1 MEQQT
6 FEQLLFKIN
15 SANKTHIK
23 EPPRQTIEEKVFNI
37 VSNSKTKERGPS
49 ELFQKKHDV
58 AMYHPSTAIDAT
70 NGDTIRSRLATAI
83 NDVES
88 LRSNY
93 NEARDI
99 WTLDFGTKPIQK
111 TIDPYDRELLKIV
124 NSKQWL
130 ALRVA
135 IKMLEKHEYLRDYD
149 DDGIFKQMKWFLAL
163 VSICYDETINKIVVD
178 YVFIDGDKSTFYYIK
193 NAIEKDLLSIM

>member
-1 MEQQT
+1 MEQT
-6 FEQLLFKIN
+6 FEQLIFKIN
-15 SANKTHIK
+15 STNKTTIK
-23 EPPRQTIEEKVFNI
+23 EPSRETIEERVFKMI
-37 VSNSKTKERGPS
+37 SNGKTRERGS
-49 ELFQKKHDV
+49 SGLFQKKHDIS
-58 AMYHPSTAIDAT
+58 MYHPSTAIDAT
-70 NGDTIRSRLATAI
+70 HGDTIRSRLDSAI
-83 NDVES
+83 NDIEG

-93 NEARDI
+93 NEAHDI

-135 IKMLEKHEYLRDYD
+135 DKMLEKHEYLRDDD

-163 VSICYDETINKIVVD
+163 VSICDEATNKIVVD
-178 YVFIDGDKSTFYYIK
+178 YIFIDGDKSTFYYIK
-193 NAIEKDLLSIM
+193 NAIEKELLSLM

>member
-1 MEQQT
+1 M
-6 FEQLLFKIN
+6 
-15 SANKTHIK
+15 
-23 EPPRQTIEEKVFNI
+23 
-37 VSNSKTKERGPS
+37 SNGKTKEKGQFG
-49 ELFQKKHDV
+49 LFQKKHDI

-70 NGDTIRSRLATAI
+70 NGDTIRSRLATTI

-99 WTLDFGTKPIQK
+99 WRLDFGTKPIQK

-135 IKMLEKHEYLRDYD
+135 TEMLEKHEYLRDDD
-149 DDGIFKQMKWFLAL
+149 DDGNFKQMKWFLAI
-163 VSICYDETINKIVVD
+163 VSICYDEATNKIVVD

-193 NAIEKDLLSIM
+193 NAIEKNLLSLM